1 MLCSVDR
8 TNRYQRQRALRVIA
22 MDQVLDA
29 HRSVLIGQVRQAD
42 ASHKFD
48 TVHNLLRGKRFTG
61 PSRVVYLGD
70 VAQACLAQ
78 LTNAETPVFEEHPGY
93 NEQRWSLRTTSG
105 DLNVHIASHPYWA
118 WGLMTSGYLNII
130 TLEGPLAERARLV
143 LDTASALGQPP
154 WEMAHQR
161 TAERWFKLKL
171 PALNLKNNEQTW
183 RALLQSGRDRLNEA
197 IEAMQLRCDDAI
209 SALENDKLGWADAL
223 RDDLHMAR
231 RALSEDNAPGV
242 ERALARVEAHLIQM
256 STDPESGFI
265 PAPEAVHSDGS
276 DVFWTEMRGLGD
288 RVDRTL
294 ALEEK
299 ETVPFVDLSG
309 SSTNQEEE

>member
-1 MLCSVDR
+1 
-8 TNRYQRQRALRVIA
+8 

-143 LDTASALGQPP
+143 LCWTPQVLSVNRLGR
-154 WEMAHQR
+154 WR
-161 TAERWFKLKL
+161 TSEPLSVGSNSSCL
-171 PALNLKNNEQTW
+171 P
-183 RALLQSGRDRLNEA
+183 
-197 IEAMQLRCDDAI
+197 
-209 SALENDKLGWADAL
+209 
-223 RDDLHMAR
+223 
-231 RALSEDNAPGV
+231 
-242 ERALARVEAHLIQM
+242 
-256 STDPESGFI
+256 
-265 PAPEAVHSDGS
+265 
-276 DVFWTEMRGLGD
+276 
-288 RVDRTL
+288 
-294 ALEEK
+294 
-299 ETVPFVDLSG
+299 
-309 SSTNQEEE
+309 

>member
-1 MLCSVDR
+1 
-8 TNRYQRQRALRVIA
+8 
-22 MDQVLDA
+22 MDQVVDA

-48 TVHNLLRGKRFTG
+48 TVHHLLRGKHFTG
-61 PSRVVYLGD
+61 PNRVVYLGD

-105 DLNVHIASHPYWA
+105 DLNVHIASRPYWA

-161 TAERWFKLKL
+161 TAEHWFKRKL
-171 PALNLKNNEQTW
+171 PSLNLKSNEQTW

-197 IEAMQLRCDDAI
+197 IEAMQLRCDGAI
-209 SALENDKLGWADAL
+209 SAHESDEQGWEDAL
-223 RDDLHMAR
+223 QDDLHMAR

-242 ERALARVEAHLIQM
+242 ERALARLEAHLIQM
-256 STDPESGFI
+256 STEPESGFI
-265 PAPEAVHSDGS
+265 PAPQAVHSDGS
-276 DVFWTEMRGLGD
+276 DVFPTGVQGFGERLE
-288 RVDRTL
+288 RTL
-294 ALEEK
+294 VLEEK
-299 ETVPFVDLSG
+299 ETVPFVDLSR
-309 SSTNQEEE
+309 SSTNREEE